1 MLIGAVTY
9 IVAAVMKLRMKMI
22 KATTSHGTYYLID
35 EENMRA
41 MRVRPE
47 NRQDVYQNAEGWFD
61 IFYWT
66 GATVG
71 EGMIFFLYPTPENP
85 FDYQKSTVVVSI
97 EEYNE

>member
-1 MLIGAVTY
+1 LIGAVTY

-35 EENMRA
+35 QENMKA

-47 NRQDVYQNAEGWFD
+47 NREDVHQNVEGWFD

-85 FDYQKSTVVVSI
+85 FDYQKSTPVVSI
-97 EEYNE
+97 EEVE